1 MLDALHGGLLS
12 ILRLRSGQPPSI
24 CSVPM
29 DSRSGVNAD
38 EFGLTWPDRLSRTRD
53 SASLPVSLPLHVL
66 TENLTVLSLYP
77 RLSALA
83 LQVFSKEFQEMSQCS
98 HDNVGTYPIEPTAI
112 CNNSCDV
119 GISKK
124 TGVKKV
130 QNEPISDWPHR
141 E

>member
-77 RLSALA
+77 A
-83 LQVFSKEFQEMSQCS
+83 FQPWLCKSFRK
-98 HDNVGTYPIEPTAI
+98 
-112 CNNSCDV
+112 NSR
-119 GISKK
+119 K
-124 TGVKKV
+124 
-130 QNEPISDWPHR
+130 
-141 E
+141 